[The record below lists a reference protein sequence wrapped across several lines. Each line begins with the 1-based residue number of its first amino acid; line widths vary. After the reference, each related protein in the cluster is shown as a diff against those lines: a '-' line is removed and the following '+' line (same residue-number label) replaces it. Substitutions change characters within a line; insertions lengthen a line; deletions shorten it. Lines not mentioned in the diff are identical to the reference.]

1 MSTQDWKT
9 ISQLCRE
16 LRQQATPAERKLWS
30 CLRNKQLDGI
40 KFYRQKPLIYEE
52 SYNKKY
58 FYIADFYTRQK
69 RLVVEL
75 DGPIHEFKREYDKN
89 RDIVING
96 RGLRVL
102 RLKNEEMEDVEQVL
116 EEIRSYF

>member
-16 LRQQATPAERKLWS
+16 LRQRGTHGERKLWLY
-30 CLRNKQLDGI
+30 LRNKKLDGV

-52 SYNKKY
+52 SFNKKY

-69 RLVVEL
+69 RLVIEL
-75 DGPIHEFKREYDKN
+75 DGPSDELKKEYDKN
-89 RDIVING
+89 RDIVINNH
-96 RGLRVL
+96 GLRVL
-102 RLKNEEMEDVEQVL
+102 RIRNEEMENIEQVL
-116 EEIRSYF
+116 EKVRSYF

>member
-1 MSTQDWKT
+1 MLSRNWKT

-16 LRQQATPAERKLWS
+16 LRQRGTHAERKLWS
-30 CLRNKQLDGI
+30 YLRNKQLDGI

-52 SYNKKY
+52 SFNRRY

-69 RLVVEL
+69 RLVIEL
-75 DGPIHEFKREYDKN
+75 DGPSHELKKEYDKN

-102 RLKNEEMEDVEQVL
+102 RLKNEEMEDVEQAL
-116 EEIRSYF
+116 DKIRSYF